1 MDLNW
6 TLIAVVAAIN
16 FAAALLQASCGFG
29 YAMLAMTLM
38 PLVLPMQTC
47 SAVSA
52 VTVVAI
58 GLQMVL
64 LLRRH
69 IRFRQI
75 LLPLCGCF
83 MTTRLGIWCLLHFPE
98 QTLRWILAGLIFLL
112 TGFFFYMQHRS
123 IRLRDKWYCGLGTG
137 LVTGLSTGMFNIV
150 GPFFMVYYASI
161 MDDPLCVKASLECSF
176 LAAGAYATVLHLRSG
191 TFVPEGVPLY
201 AASALA
207 ALLAGVIGLRLYR
220 HIDRK
225 MLARV
230 IYVLLPL
237 LAVTL
242 LLRGR
247 S

>member
-83 MTTRLGIWCLLHFPE
+83 MTTRLGIWCLLHF
-98 QTLRWILAGLIFLL
+98 
-112 TGFFFYMQHRS
+112 RS
-123 IRLRDKWYCGLGTG
+123 RRCGGSLRD
-137 LVTGLSTGMFNIV
+137 
-150 GPFFMVYYASI
+150 
-161 MDDPLCVKASLECSF
+161 
-176 LAAGAYATVLHLRSG
+176 
-191 TFVPEGVPLY
+191 
-201 AASALA
+201 
-207 ALLAGVIGLRLYR
+207 
-220 HIDRK
+220 
-225 MLARV
+225 
-230 IYVLLPL
+230 
-237 LAVTL
+237 
-242 LLRGR
+242 
-247 S
+247 